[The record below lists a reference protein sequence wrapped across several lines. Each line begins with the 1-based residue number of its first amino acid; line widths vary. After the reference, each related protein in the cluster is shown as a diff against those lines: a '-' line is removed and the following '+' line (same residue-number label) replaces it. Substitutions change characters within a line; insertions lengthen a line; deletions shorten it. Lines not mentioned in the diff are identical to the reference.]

1 MRDKTLKR
9 MLELADIKPI
19 IKESKE
25 TLLSSMEIVKKSIDG
40 NTYAIVRENKKY
52 FIKSTKT
59 KENLKESDFNYIGGI
74 QNKTKKSFNS
84 FSDVTKHLNLMFEEI
99 NNHSNVDN
107 VNILESDL
115 LNEKKYILKLKKP
128 KTEPAPAPA
137 PVEDEFG
144 GGEEGGDEFDFGTE
158 GEEGGDE
165 FDFDAEGEGG
175 DEFDFDVEGEEGEV
189 EEFGAEGE
197 EGGDE
202 FDFDAEG
209 EGGEEFDFDAE
220 GEGGEELD
228 VELDDDL
235 EGSSIKDIQ
244 STTGVLGQQIRD
256 TEDISSD
263 MQKWVAKSV
272 LSALD
277 LDNMD
282 VKDKQDIINTVKSA
296 DKEIEVGA
304 ETTDEFSFEDEIE
317 ESSDELGLN
326 VSKTTEPDV
335 QTWETPPNSESGYGD
350 QKRMPWE
357 SNNRGYDED
366 NPDIGGDE
374 DERIAEPGKAGEDML
389 ILDVIDDDSYDI
401 PNAEAEALYGPNTY
415 PEYSREPSYRAKKQ
429 ADKDIRTHYYK
440 SAPPGFETD
449 PSDEWRKH
457 KLPYDT
463 KFLDEDDD
471 TWYKEM
477 EDVGILAP
485 NTYEEELGLPPATK
499 ESVNEVSTY
508 SIYHHPISDMDDRN
522 KKIVKKG
529 VLHKDTIKVIKQL
542 AEKME
547 TSTEDFE
554 VFKESVNEAAYDD
567 PIRKKAEE
575 KYSYIKQINVDNK
588 PTEIVEPGE
597 YVTLETDYERTYSAG
612 FAFKVRKPMDA
623 KELAIQVSVASGW
636 FPQDIPFQLKTN
648 KKGPHQQS
656 RPKSPVKYEFPMGPT
671 LFDESVNGERAYL
684 GQGEFIDRMDTMEQE
699 RSYEDIEDMA
709 SQYGYTI
716 GWCHKEKTEDPEET
730 LIFLDVKNG
739 SENILKV
746 RINSAGDME
755 IGQME
760 GKKFVGEPIDSF
772 SDFDEVLNEK
782 QIDEDMGIYDDIT
795 MAPKPQRAPEEEPA
809 RPQVDPGVPEKEP
822 PSKRPSRQPF
832 TPPPY
837 IDPGDEPGPKAGD
850 ETVAPPKPS
859 HLLHRDEPGPK
870 AGDETI
876 APPKPKPNGFPSPSS
891 RPGPFTPHEPYEGD
905 PPAPRV

>member
-25 TLLSSMEIVKKSIDG
+25 TLLSSMEIVKKSVDG

-137 PVEDEFG
+137 PVEDEF

-374 DERIAEPGKAGEDML
+374 GENIVEPGKAGEGL

-485 NTYEEELGLPPATK
+485 NTYEEELGLPPAT
-499 ESVNEVSTY
+499 
-508 SIYHHPISDMDDRN
+508 
-522 KKIVKKG
+522 
-529 VLHKDTIKVIKQL
+529 
-542 AEKME
+542 
-547 TSTEDFE
+547 
-554 VFKESVNEAAYDD
+554 KESVNEAAYDD

-684 GQGEFIDRMDTMEQE
+684 SFGEFIDRMDTIEQE
-699 RSYEDIEDMA
+699 HSYEDIEDMA
-709 SQYGYTI
+709 APYGYTI
-716 GWCHKEKTEDPEET
+716 GWSHKEKLPDEET
-730 LIFLDVKNG
+730 FIFLDVKDG
-739 SENILKV
+739 SKNIFKV
-746 RINSAGDME
+746 RINSIGDME

-760 GKKFVGEPIDSF
+760 GKKFVGEPLDSF

-782 QIDEDMGIYDDIT
+782 QIDEDMETYDDIT
-795 MAPKPQRAPEEEPA
+795 MAPQPQRAPEEDPA
-809 RPQVDPGVPEKEP
+809 RPQVDPGTPEKEP
-822 PSKRPSRQPF
+822 PSERPSRQPF

-850 ETVAPPKPS
+850 ETVAPPKPKPNTKP
-859 HLLHRDEPGPK
+859 RPGPFTPPPNIEPGDEPGPK
-870 AGDETI
+870 A
-876 APPKPKPNGFPSPSS
+876 
-891 RPGPFTPHEPYEGD
+891 
-905 PPAPRV
+905 

>member
-25 TLLSSMEIVKKSIDG
+25 TLLSSMEIVKKSVDG

-137 PVEDEFG
+137 PVEDEF

-374 DERIAEPGKAGEDML
+374 GENIVEPGKAGEGV

-485 NTYEEELGLPPATK
+485 NTYEEELGLPPAT
-499 ESVNEVSTY
+499 
-508 SIYHHPISDMDDRN
+508 
-522 KKIVKKG
+522 
-529 VLHKDTIKVIKQL
+529 
-542 AEKME
+542 
-547 TSTEDFE
+547 
-554 VFKESVNEAAYDD
+554 KESVNEAAYDD

-684 GQGEFIDRMDTMEQE
+684 SFGEFIDRMDTIEQE
-699 RSYEDIEDMA
+699 HSYEDIEDMA
-709 SQYGYTI
+709 APYGYTI
-716 GWCHKEKTEDPEET
+716 GWSHKEKLPDEET
-730 LIFLDVKNG
+730 FIFLDVKDG
-739 SENILKV
+739 SKNIFKV
-746 RINSAGDME
+746 RINSIGDME

-760 GKKFVGEPIDSF
+760 GKKFVGEPLDSF

-782 QIDEDMGIYDDIT
+782 QIDEDMETYDDIT
-795 MAPKPQRAPEEEPA
+795 MAPQPQRAPEEDPA
-809 RPQVDPGVPEKEP
+809 RPQVDPGTPEKEP
-822 PSKRPSRQPF
+822 PSERPSRQPF

-850 ETVAPPKPS
+850 ETVAPPKPKPNTKP
-859 HLLHRDEPGPK
+859 RPGPFTPPPNIEPGDEPGPK
-870 AGDETI
+870 A
-876 APPKPKPNGFPSPSS
+876 
-891 RPGPFTPHEPYEGD
+891 
-905 PPAPRV
+905 

>member
-25 TLLSSMEIVKKSIDG
+25 TLLSSMEIVKKSVDG

-137 PVEDEFG
+137 PVEDEF

-374 DERIAEPGKAGEDML
+374 GENIVEPGKAGEGL

-485 NTYEEELGLPPATK
+485 NTYEEELGLPPAT
-499 ESVNEVSTY
+499 
-508 SIYHHPISDMDDRN
+508 
-522 KKIVKKG
+522 
-529 VLHKDTIKVIKQL
+529 
-542 AEKME
+542 
-547 TSTEDFE
+547 
-554 VFKESVNEAAYDD
+554 KESVNEAAYDD

-684 GQGEFIDRMDTMEQE
+684 SFGEFIDRMDTIEQE
-699 RSYEDIEDMA
+699 HSYEDIEDMA
-709 SQYGYTI
+709 APYGYTI
-716 GWCHKEKTEDPEET
+716 GWSHKEKLPDEET
-730 LIFLDVKNG
+730 FIFLDVKDG
-739 SENILKV
+739 SKNIFKV
-746 RINSAGDME
+746 RINSIGDME

-760 GKKFVGEPIDSF
+760 G
-772 SDFDEVLNEK
+772 
-782 QIDEDMGIYDDIT
+782 
-795 MAPKPQRAPEEEPA
+795 
-809 RPQVDPGVPEKEP
+809 
-822 PSKRPSRQPF
+822 
-832 TPPPY
+832 
-837 IDPGDEPGPKAGD
+837 
-850 ETVAPPKPS
+850 
-859 HLLHRDEPGPK
+859 
-870 AGDETI
+870 
-876 APPKPKPNGFPSPSS
+876 
-891 RPGPFTPHEPYEGD
+891 
-905 PPAPRV
+905 

>member
-19 IKESKE
+19 IKESKQ
-25 TLLSSMEIVKKSIDG
+25 TLLSSMEIVKKSVDG

-59 KENLKESDFNYIGGI
+59 KENLKESDFDYIGGI

-128 KTEPAPAPA
+128 KTEPAPTPA
-137 PVEDEFG
+137 PVEDEF
-144 GGEEGGDEFDFGTE
+144 D
-158 GEEGGDE
+158 
-165 FDFDAEGEGG
+165 
-175 DEFDFDVEGEEGEV
+175 
-189 EEFGAEGE
+189 AEGE
-197 EGGDE
+197 EGGD
-202 FDFDAEG
+202 
-209 EGGEEFDFDAE
+209 EFDFDAE

-296 DKEIEVGA
+296 DKEIEVGT

-317 ESSDELGLN
+317 EGSDELGLN

-374 DERIAEPGKAGEDML
+374 DERIAEPGKSGEDML

-471 TWYKEM
+471 TWYNEM
-477 EDVGILAP
+477 EEAGILAP
-485 NTYEEELGLPPATK
+485 NTYEEELGLPPATN
-499 ESVNEVSTY
+499 ESINE
-508 SIYHHPISDMDDRN
+508 
-522 KKIVKKG
+522 
-529 VLHKDTIKVIKQL
+529 
-542 AEKME
+542 
-547 TSTEDFE
+547 
-554 VFKESVNEAAYDD
+554 
-567 PIRKKAEE
+567 
-575 KYSYIKQINVDNK
+575 
-588 PTEIVEPGE
+588 
-597 YVTLETDYERTYSAG
+597 
-612 FAFKVRKPMDA
+612 
-623 KELAIQVSVASGW
+623 
-636 FPQDIPFQLKTN
+636 
-648 KKGPHQQS
+648 
-656 RPKSPVKYEFPMGPT
+656 
-671 LFDESVNGERAYL
+671 ERAYL
-684 GQGEFIDRMDTMEQE
+684 GFGEFIDRMDTIEQE
-699 RSYEDIEDMA
+699 HAYEDIEDMV
-709 SQYGYTI
+709 SPYGYTI
-716 GWCHKEKTEDPEET
+716 GWSHKEKLPDEET
-730 LIFLDVKNG
+730 FIFLDVKDG
-739 SENILKV
+739 SKNIFKV
-746 RINSAGDME
+746 RINSIGDME

-760 GKKFVGEPIDSF
+760 GKKFVGEPLDSF

-782 QIDEDMGIYDDIT
+782 QIDEDMETYDDIT
-795 MAPKPQRAPEEEPA
+795 MAPQPQRAPKEDPA
-809 RPQVDPGVPEKEP
+809 QPQVDPGTPEKEP
-822 PSKRPSRQPF
+822 PSKRPSRKPF

-850 ETVAPPKPS
+850 KTVAPPKPKS
-859 HLLHRDEPGPK
+859 
-870 AGDETI
+870 
-876 APPKPKPNGFPSPSS
+876 NGFPN
-891 RPGPFTPHEPYEGD
+891 
-905 PPAPRV
+905 PRV

>member
-25 TLLSSMEIVKKSIDG
+25 TLLSSMEIVKKSVDG

-144 GGEEGGDEFDFGTE
+144 GEEGGDEFDFGTE

-165 FDFDAEGEGG
+165 FDFDAGEGG

-366 NPDIGGDE
+366 NTEIGGDE
-374 DERIAEPGKAGEDML
+374 GENIVEPGKAGEGL

-449 PSDEWRKH
+449 PSDEWRRH

-499 ESVNEVSTY
+499 ESVNE
-508 SIYHHPISDMDDRN
+508 
-522 KKIVKKG
+522 
-529 VLHKDTIKVIKQL
+529 
-542 AEKME
+542 
-547 TSTEDFE
+547 
-554 VFKESVNEAAYDD
+554 AAYDD

-575 KYSYIKQINVDNK
+575 KYSYIKQIKVDNK

-597 YVTLETDYERTYSAG
+597 YVTLETDYHSLQSPLNYERIYSAG

-684 GQGEFIDRMDTMEQE
+684 SFGEFIDRMDTIEQE
-699 RSYEDIEDMA
+699 HSYEDIEDMA
-709 SQYGYTI
+709 APYGYTI
-716 GWCHKEKTEDPEET
+716 GWSHKEKLPDEET
-730 LIFLDVKNG
+730 FIFLDVKDG
-739 SENILKV
+739 SKNIFKV
-746 RINSAGDME
+746 RINSIGDME

-760 GKKFVGEPIDSF
+760 GKKFVGEPLDSF

-782 QIDEDMGIYDDIT
+782 QIDEDMETYDDIT
-795 MAPKPQRAPEEEPA
+795 MAPQPQRAPEEDPA
-809 RPQVDPGVPEKEP
+809 RPQVDPGTPEKEP
-822 PSKRPSRQPF
+822 PSERPSRQPF

-850 ETVAPPKPS
+850 ETVAPPKPKPNTKP
-859 HLLHRDEPGPK
+859 RPGPFTPPPNIEPGDEPGPK
-870 AGDETI
+870 A
-876 APPKPKPNGFPSPSS
+876 
-891 RPGPFTPHEPYEGD
+891 
-905 PPAPRV
+905 